1 MDFRPALLIA
11 ETVVCHLKTN
21 SELKKLLIIALCS
34 ILVSCGIKKNET
46 EFDEITID
54 KELNSNL
61 FNSTEFILNPLTLK
75 TESGYDNVPDSTKYA
90 LKSNAIVNNDSLR
103 LMRFTE
109 LKRIDS
115 DTLEL
120 KIFETNP
127 TYSQHLTIKI
137 VDNQFKSDFN
147 YSMSGPPIDPVI
159 KGLKQELI
167 IKSIPKQNGEMIF
180 GKFYFKGICE
190 SDCNGEVEIKGN
202 FKAEL
207 E

>member
-1 MDFRPALLIA
+1 M
-11 ETVVCHLKTN
+11 
-21 SELKKLLIIALCS
+21 KKLLTIILCS
-34 ILVSCGIKKNET
+34 ILVSCGIKKNES

-54 KELNSNL
+54 KQLDSNL
-61 FNSTEFILNPLTLK
+61 FNSIDFMLNPLTLK
-75 TESGYDNVPDSTKYA
+75 TESGYDNLPDSTKYVI
-90 LKSNAIVNNDSLR
+90 KSNAIVNNDSLR
-103 LMRFTE
+103 LMRFAE

-127 TYSQHLTIKI
+127 AYSQHLTVKI

-147 YSMSGPPIDPVI
+147 YWMSGPPIDPKI
-159 KGLKQELI
+159 KRLKQKLI
-167 IKSIPKQNGEMIF
+167 VKSIPKQKGEMIF

-190 SDCNGEVEIKGN
+190 SDCNGEVEIKGD
-202 FKAEL
+202 FQAEL